1 VSQETQDPPDSR
13 VWDKRAKEVIDE
25 ARNMS
30 LGVRRRAA
38 LREAGRLRI
47 DAETYRWLAT
57 QQRVGNAPGEQVR
70 DSFGR
75 LRMRFTI
82 YAVL

>member
-1 VSQETQDPPDSR
+1 MGAPVVSQETKDPPDSR

-47 DAETYRWLAT
+47 DAETYRWLTT
-57 QQRVGNAPGEQVR
+57 Q
-70 DSFGR
+70 
-75 LRMRFTI
+75 
-82 YAVL
+82 